1 MKMSE
6 IFFKVILLGLFI
18 LSNYVRVNT
27 LNVIIKVTFTQQL
40 DLHEKFLQKKT
51 LKQILRYLLI
61 Y

>member
-40 DLHEKFLQKKT
+40 DLHEKILQKKH
-51 LKQILRYLLI
+51 
-61 Y
+61 